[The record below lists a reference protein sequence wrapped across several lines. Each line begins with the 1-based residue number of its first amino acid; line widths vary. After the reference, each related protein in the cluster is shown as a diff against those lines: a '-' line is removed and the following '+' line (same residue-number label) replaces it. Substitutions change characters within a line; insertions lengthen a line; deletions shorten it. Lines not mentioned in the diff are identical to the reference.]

1 MTNYIPLDVRANLWG
16 QTFNESLKLGR
27 SVDEAKEFA
36 DGAVKAFIK
45 TFRAEFKQLS
55 QPRETVTMTP
65 EAVAE
70 TLRRAEEAAANGA
83 EFPTIGA
90 PALDS

>member
-1 MTNYIPLDVRANLWG
+1 MTNTFIPLDVRANLWG

-36 DGAVKAFIK
+36 DGAVKAFVK

-55 QPRETVTMTP
+55 QPRETMTQ
-65 EAVAE
+65 AAIDE
-70 TLRRAEEAAANGA
+70 TLRRAEEAAANGHV
-83 EFPTIGA
+83 A